1 MKKVRDAES
10 LSGSSAGSSAGKSA
24 IRRRFIGWDEPT
36 VVTAVEELYH
46 RFVDGDAWDM
56 RNVVIVL
63 PSGLAKRRL
72 QELLALRAMG
82 AGNSEKTR
90 KQKTRGADETF
101 AVRALT
107 ETGRKVMYPPQIV
120 TGGQLPE
127 ELYVAKFPF
136 ASDLVQVLTWVSSL
150 QKTDLE
156 LLQRIVPVPPPM
168 TASEQWLELG
178 KMISTVHRELA
189 SDRLDFKAVA
199 TSLGNHPE
207 APRWQAMAR
216 IQAKYLELL
225 DALNLWDIQTAR
237 LVALEYREP
246 RTTKQII
253 VVGAVDLN
261 KTQRGFLEAVAE
273 HVEIWVAAPESHA
286 AMFDAFGCLD
296 SEQWQDA
303 VLELPQ
309 DCLLVG
315 NSPADQAELTAACL
329 AELGDDF
336 HTRDVTIGIPDAT
349 LVPTLQHQLSL
360 CDVTARNGAGTPLS
374 QSEPASLL
382 SLIGKYLSQ
391 RSFSSFAALVRHPA
405 VGNVLQ
411 SQKAGSSRTEKRIA
425 AAERKGALDL
435 PENWLAEFDHY
446 CQEVLPKSI
455 DDYVN
460 EKIDG
465 AHVYT
470 LVTGAVTKWL
480 SKLGTRSLPL
490 SQWVQPLLQVLKT
503 AYHGQ
508 LCDLDQSEDQPI
520 YNAAQQ
526 VCSMIVGLRDIPTE
540 LEPQMTVGELI
551 DWLLRSTSGK
561 LVPEPSNEAAI
572 EMLGWL
578 ELSLDDA
585 PVLILTGV
593 HDGVVPESVNAD
605 AFLPNQLRRQLGMMD
620 NGRRYARDMYSMQVI
635 LHARKHLRIV
645 VGKADHQ
652 GDPLVPSRLLLACGL
667 SELPARVLQLVSE
680 DSIDILPPTEQRWRA
695 VAGGSRL
702 PIPEPKPGM
711 FPPTVS
717 VTAMRDYLACPY
729 RFYLKH
735 VLKLKEEVDS
745 DVELDARK
753 FGILLHDSLSMMGR
767 NPVSMSTH
775 TEEIED
781 FLIKQL
787 HIVASE
793 KFGPNP
799 PAGVL
804 IQIEQA
810 EMRLRAFAPKQ
821 AQRAAEG
828 WIVKSIEEGV
838 ELKDN
843 LRFGIGKD
851 TIPLIGRIDRIDYH
865 PGLNK
870 WAIWD
875 YKTSETAKNP
885 VSVHWSEK
893 DGWKDLQLPLYRH
906 LGAQMGV
913 KGEPDVG
920 YITLPKQSQSVA
932 FVTANFGETLL
943 ADADRVAQETV
954 AKIRRGEYWP
964 EHLEAVHFDDF
975 ARICQSDVQRV
986 SVDPPRRIVSD
997 RAASVAKR
1005 ESQRIPSETVR
1016 EAQQLLAAQASGQ
1029 LKPAAVKFEPLLIR
1043 ASAGTGKTFQLSNRL
1058 LQIILSGQ
1066 EVDHVLATTFTRK
1079 AAGEIMHRVLQR
1091 LAHACIDESN
1101 RVELSKHI
1109 AGVDTSAAACLA
1121 ALRRVAGQLHRF
1133 RVSTLDSFF
1142 AQIARTFS
1150 LEMMLPPGWSAL
1162 DPVQEPVMQMQAVQE
1177 MLDSHDRKTLVN
1189 LVRMLAK
1196 GESQRQVADQI
1207 VNTVRAGYGAFRVTK
1222 AEDWDQPPLPVPP
1235 SESSVRAALDA
1246 FKDSSIT
1253 NKNVVREL
1261 DKLLSFALC
1270 GEWEGVIGHG
1280 VMKSLDALNATYY
1293 KVELPPAYV
1302 DALRTLRDAAAA
1314 ALLPIR
1320 RAQTVAS
1327 YDVLK
1332 AYDERYSSL
1341 VKRQR
1346 TLAFSDVSYLLSK
1359 WMFNDGPR
1367 ASRPQTDGAR
1377 APRPQTGRKT
1387 ADETSVV
1394 RVVIDPQQMQ
1404 LRMDCGVSHLLLDE
1418 FQDTSP
1424 EQWRILQPLA
1434 EPLAGQPER
1443 EHSFFCVGDTKQAI
1457 YGWRGGVAEIFESV
1471 TSSLADVK
1479 QSQLNDSYRSSP
1491 EVIEVVNEVFQ
1502 NLPQHS
1508 NFADCDY
1515 VAAQWTKNFPKHETS
1530 RKNLK
1535 GYVRLQ
1541 NGPAIDRNLP
1551 SDEKRLA
1558 FMQFTAM
1565 QIAELT
1571 ANTGASIGVLF
1582 RRNADVATMIA
1593 LLRDRGI
1600 SASQDGGNPLT
1611 DSAAVELVLSLVHL
1625 SDHPGDGICAFHV
1638 GTSPLAQHVPADPR
1652 TEPYKVASWYRAQVA
1667 RMGLG
1672 RAVEMVANWLAN
1684 ELSWWDQHRLKQLVR
1699 SAFEFQASGGGRLSD
1714 FERSVMDQRIA
1725 LPTEAQVK
1733 VMTIHKS
1740 KGLEFDAVFLP
1751 DLSIE
1756 FAPNPPML
1764 VLRGDDPTVAPNGV
1778 LRYMNEA
1785 LQKTLPETWQSAFKQ
1800 TKARGVFESLCLL
1813 YVAMTRARCALYLS
1827 THPAG
1832 SDHKQNFDSLLQSVL
1847 ASNKDEVGKAE
1858 AVLYE
1863 FGHSEWYA
1871 TLSKNEPIEEASDES
1886 SARRITL
1893 RSDADSAPVRSLRIA
1908 APSTIGQTF
1917 EPVPLENAFSFSQS
1931 IGASFGTII
1940 HAFFEHVQWLDEY
1953 VLDRQ
1958 RLRQIA
1964 LAAISPEE
1972 LRHVNIDKLIDSFEL
1987 MLQLRSVRTALSESR
2002 YKRSH
2007 FGSVPD
2013 RVDIDNERVISL
2025 VMNDRLIS
2033 GTIDRLV
2040 VLMKDGR
2047 PYAAE
2052 IIDFKT
2058 DVYDDSMTL
2067 LWVQDRIDHHRPQL
2081 EIYAKVVAEL
2091 FNIPEERIATHV
2103 VLLSGDEFV
2112 EVRRGGNVFGNRPVM
2127 NRTNAVNKVH
2137 V

>member
-1 MKKVRDAES
+1 MRKARDSET
-10 LSGSSAGSSAGKSA
+10 SSSSSVGKTSVL
-24 IRRRFIGWDEPT
+24 RRFIGWDQPT
-36 VVTAVEELYH
+36 VIQAVDELFT
-46 RFVDGDAWDM
+46 RFVDCDAWDM
-56 RNVVIVL
+56 RDVVIVL

-82 AGNSEKTR
+82 TQDKTSGVANS
-90 KQKTRGADETF
+90 A
-101 AVRALT
+101 
-107 ETGRKVMYPPQIV
+107 RKVMYPPQIV
-120 TGGQLPE
+120 TVGQLPE

-136 ASDLVQVLTWVSSL
+136 ASDLVQVLTWVSAL
-150 QKTDLE
+150 QKTEPE

-168 TASEQWLELG
+168 SASEQWLELG
-178 KMISTVHRELA
+178 KLISTVHRELA
-189 SDRLDFKAVA
+189 SDRLNFKSVAVA
-199 TSLGNHPE
+199 LGDHPE
-207 APRWQAMAR
+207 APRWQALSSV
-216 IQAKYLELL
+216 QAKYLELL
-225 DALNLWDIQTAR
+225 DGLNLWDIQTAR
-237 LVALEYREP
+237 LMALEYREP
-246 RTTKQII
+246 QTTKQIFVI
-253 VVGAVDLN
+253 GAVDLN

-273 HVEIWVAAPESHA
+273 HVEIWIAAPESHA

-303 VLELPQ
+303 VLELPEE
-309 DCLLVG
+309 CLLVG

-329 AELGDDF
+329 ADLGDRF
-336 HTRDVTIGIPDAT
+336 HTRDVTIGIPDAS

-360 CDVTARNGAGTPLS
+360 CDVVARNGAGTALS
-374 QSEPASLL
+374 QSEPACLL
-382 SLIGKYLSQ
+382 SLIGKYVQQ
-391 RSFSSFAALVRHPA
+391 RSFATFAALVRHPA
-405 VGNVLQ
+405 VGNVLL
-411 SQKAGSSRTEKRIA
+411 SQHVGSVKAPSRISVTADR
-425 AAERKGALDL
+425 RGTQDL
-435 PENWLAEFDHY
+435 PENWLAEFDRY
-446 CQEVLPKSI
+446 CQEVLPKTI

-460 EKIDG
+460 EKVDG

-470 LVTGAVTKWL
+470 QVTAAVTKWL
-480 SKLGTRSLPL
+480 SKLGSRSLPL

-503 AYHGQ
+503 AYQGQ
-508 LCDLDQSEDQPI
+508 QCDLDQSDDQPL

-526 VCSMIVGLRDIPTE
+526 VCSLIVGLRDIPPE
-540 LEPQMTVGELI
+540 LEPKMTVGELI

-593 HDGVVPESVNAD
+593 HDGVVPESANAD

-635 LHARKHLRIV
+635 LHARKHLRII

-667 SELPARVLQLVSE
+667 ADLPNRVLQLVSE
-680 DSIDILPPTEQRWRA
+680 DSIDVLPPTQQRWRS
-695 VAGGSRL
+695 VSGISRL
-702 PIPEPKPGM
+702 TVPEPTPGM
-711 FPPTVS
+711 TPSTVS
-717 VTAMRDYLACPY
+717 VTSMRDYLACPY

-735 VLKLKEEVDS
+735 VLKLSEEVDS

-753 FGILLHDSLSMMGR
+753 FGILLHDSLSMMGKH
-767 NPVSMSTH
+767 PVSMSTDP
-775 TEEIED
+775 EEIED

-828 WIVKSIEEGV
+828 WIVKFVEQGV
-838 ELKDN
+838 EAKDN
-843 LRFGIGKD
+843 LRFGIDKY

-865 PGLNK
+865 PGSNK

-875 YKTSETAKNP
+875 YKTSETAKHP
-885 VSVHWSEK
+885 VSVHWTEK

-906 LGAQMGV
+906 LGEKMGV
-913 KGEPDVG
+913 QGEPEVG
-920 YITLPKQSQSVA
+920 YITLPKQSQGVA
-932 FVTANFGETLL
+932 FVTADFGDTLL
-943 ADADRVAQETV
+943 AEADRIAHETV

-964 EHLEAVHFDDF
+964 EHLEAVHFDDY

-986 SVDPPRRIVSD
+986 SVAPPRRVLSD
-997 RAASVAKR
+997 RAAAASKR
-1005 ESQRIPSETVR
+1005 KSLRVNEATVR

-1029 LKPAAVKFEPLLIR
+1029 LKLTDVKFDPLLIR

-1091 LAHACIDESN
+1091 LAQACIDESK
-1101 RVELSKHI
+1101 RIELATHI
-1109 AGVDTSAAACLA
+1109 VGVDTSASACLA

-1162 DPVQEPVMQMQAVQE
+1162 DPVQEPVMQMQAVQD

-1207 VNTVRAGYGAFRVTK
+1207 VNTVRAGYSAYRVTK

-1235 SESSVRAALDA
+1235 SESSVSTALNA
-1246 FKDSSIT
+1246 FRDPSIT
-1253 NKNVVREL
+1253 NKNVLKEL

-1270 GEWEGVIGHG
+1270 GEWEGVISHG
-1280 VMKSLDALNATYY
+1280 VMKSLDALAPTYY
-1293 KVELPPAYV
+1293 RVELPPAYV
-1302 DALRTLRDAAAA
+1302 SALNTLRDAAAA

-1320 RAQTVAS
+1320 RAQTMAS

-1359 WMFNDGPR
+1359 WMLPKLMNHG
-1367 ASRPQTDGAR
+1367 
-1377 APRPQTGRKT
+1377 
-1387 ADETSVV
+1387 SV
-1394 RVVIDPQQMQ
+1394 DPLQMQ
-1404 LRMDCGVSHLLLDE
+1404 LRLDCGVSHLLLDE

-1434 EPLAGQPER
+1434 EPLAGKPDR

-1508 NFADCDY
+1508 NFADCEF
-1515 VAAQWTKNFPKHETS
+1515 VAQRWSENFPPHRTS
-1530 RKNLK
+1530 RMNLK

-1541 NGPAIDRNLP
+1541 NGPVIDRNLP
-1551 SDEKRLA
+1551 PDEKRLA
-1558 FMQFTAM
+1558 FMQFTAA

-1571 ANTGASIGVLF
+1571 AKTSASVGVLF

-1625 SDHPGDGICAFHV
+1625 ADHPGDGICAFHV
-1638 GTSPLAQHVPADPR
+1638 GTSPLAKHLPADPR
-1652 TEPYKVASWYRAQVA
+1652 TEPHKVANWYRAYVA

-1672 RAVEMVANWLAN
+1672 RAVEMVADWLAN

-1785 LQKTLPETWQSAFKQ
+1785 LQKTLPESWQAAFKQ

-1847 ASNKDEVGKAE
+1847 AANKDDAGKAE

-1863 FGHSEWYA
+1863 LGDSEWYSN
-1871 TLSKNEPIEEASDES
+1871 LSKNEAVEETAIEV
-1886 SARRITL
+1886 SARQIVL
-1893 RSDADSAPVRSLRIA
+1893 RSDAESAPVRSLRIA

-1917 EPVPLENAFSFSQS
+1917 EPIPLANAFSYSQS
-1931 IGASFGTII
+1931 VGASFGTII
-1940 HAFFEHVQWLDEY
+1940 HAFFEQVQWLDDF

-1958 RLRQIA
+1958 RLRQVA
-1964 LAAISPEE
+1964 LAAVSPEE
-1972 LRHVNIDKLIDSFEL
+1972 LRHISIDKAIDAFAA
-1987 MLQLRSVRTALSESR
+1987 MLELRSVRTAVGEGR
-2002 YKRSH
+2002 YRRNH

-2013 RVDIDNERVISL
+2013 RVEIDNERVINL
-2025 VMNDRLIS
+2025 VMDGRLIS

-2040 VLMKDGR
+2040 VMMKDGR

-2067 LWVQDRIDHHRPQL
+2067 LWVQDRIEHHRPQL
-2081 EIYAKVVAEL
+2081 EIYARVVSEL
-2091 FNIPEERIATHV
+2091 FHIPEDRIGTHL

-2112 EVRRGGNVFGNRPVM
+2112 ECRRGGNVFGNRPVM
-2127 NRTNAVNKVH
+2127 GSPKMLDTPVRLT
-2137 V
+2137 

>member
-1 MKKVRDAES
+1 MIKVRDFES
-10 LSGSSAGSSAGKSA
+10 HSEDAPFKST
-24 IRRRFIGWDEPT
+24 IRRRFIGWDKPT
-36 VVTAVEELYH
+36 IVTTVDELYR
-46 RFVDGDAWDM
+46 RFVAGDAWDM
-56 RNVVIVL
+56 RDLIIVL

-72 QELLALRAMG
+72 QELLALRALGESTQEPATPEM
-82 AGNSEKTR
+82 ATLE
-90 KQKTRGADETF
+90 RGTLERGT
-101 AVRALT
+101 RAL
-107 ETGRKVMYPPQIV
+107 GRKVMYPPQIV
-120 TGGQLPE
+120 TVGQLPE

-136 ASDLVQVLTWVSSL
+136 ASDLVQVLTWVSAL
-150 QKTDLE
+150 QKTNPQMLE
-156 LLQRIVPVPPPM
+156 RIIPVPPPLS
-168 TASEQWLELG
+168 ASEQWLELG
-178 KMISTVHRELA
+178 KLISTVHRELA
-189 SDRLDFKAVA
+189 SDRLNFKAVA
-199 TSLGNHPE
+199 SALGNHPE
-207 APRWQAMAR
+207 APRWQAMASV
-216 IQAKYLELL
+216 QDSYLDQL
-225 DALNLWDIQTAR
+225 DGLGLWDIQTAR
-237 LVALEYREP
+237 LMALEYREP
-246 RTTKQII
+246 QTTKQIL

-261 KTQRGFLEAVAE
+261 KTQRGFLEAVAGR
-273 HVEIWVAAPESHA
+273 VEIWVAAPESHA
-286 AMFDAFGCLD
+286 AMFDGFGCLD

-303 VLELPQ
+303 VLDLPE

-315 NSPADQAELTAACL
+315 NSPADQADLTSGCL
-329 AELGDDF
+329 ADLGNRY
-336 HTRDVTIGIPDAT
+336 HTRDVTIGIPDAS

-360 CDVTARNGAGTPLS
+360 CAVVARNGAGTPLS

-382 SLIGKYLSQ
+382 SLIGKYVQ
-391 RSFSSFAALVRHPA
+391 HRSFSSFAALVRHPA
-405 VGNVLQ
+405 IGNVLQ
-411 SQKAGSSRTEKRIA
+411 NQRSLSQRSGTIRQGAKNATALSSGS
-425 AAERKGALDL
+425 LDL
-435 PENWLAEFDHY
+435 PENWLAEFDRY

-460 EKIDG
+460 EKVDG

-470 LVTGAVTKWL
+470 LVTGALSKWL
-480 SKLGTRSLPL
+480 SKLGARSLPL
-490 SQWVQPLLQVLKT
+490 SQWVQPLLQVLKS
-503 AYHGQ
+503 AYEGQ
-508 LCDLDQSEDQPI
+508 FCDLDQSADQPI
-520 YNAAQQ
+520 YNASQQ
-526 VCSMIVGLRDIPTE
+526 VAALIVGLRDIPQE
-540 LEPQMTVGELI
+540 LEPRMTVGELI
-551 DWLLRSTSGK
+551 DWLLRSTAGK

-605 AFLPNQLRRQLGMMD
+605 AFLPNQLRCQLGMMD
-620 NGRRYARDMYSMQVI
+620 NRRRYARDMYSMQVI
-635 LHARKHLRIV
+635 LHARKHLRII
-645 VGKADHQ
+645 VGKSDHQ

-667 SELPARVLQLVSE
+667 SDLPSRVLQMVSE
-680 DSIDILPPTEQRWRA
+680 ESIDVLPPTVGRWRP
-695 VAGGSRL
+695 VAGASRL
-702 PIPEPKPGM
+702 TVPEPIPGK

-735 VLKLKEEVDS
+735 VLRLSEEVDS

-753 FGILLHDSLSMMGR
+753 FGILLHDSLSMMGK
-767 NPVSMSTH
+767 NPVSMSTDP
-775 TEEIED
+775 EEIEE

-828 WIVKSIEEGV
+828 WIVKFVEQGV
-838 ELKDN
+838 EAKDN
-843 LRFGIGKD
+843 LRFGVGD
-851 TIPLIGRIDRIDYH
+851 DSLPLIGRIDRIDYH

-875 YKTSETAKNP
+875 YKTSENAKNP
-885 VSVHWSEK
+885 VSVHWTEK
-893 DGWKDLQLPLYRH
+893 EGWKDLQLPLYRH
-906 LGAQMGV
+906 LGAKMGV
-913 KGEPDVG
+913 KSEPDVG
-920 YITLPKQSQSVA
+920 YITLPKQTQGVA
-932 FVTANFGETLL
+932 FVTADFGDTLL
-943 ADADRVAQETV
+943 KDADRLAHETV

-964 EHLEAVHFDDF
+964 EHLEAVHFDDY

-986 SVDPPRRIVSD
+986 SVAAPRRVVTN
-997 RAASVAKR
+997 RATETAKR
-1005 ESQRIPSETVR
+1005 AEQRVSNAIVR
-1016 EAQQLLAAQASGQ
+1016 EAQELLAGHDSGQ
-1029 LKPAAVKFEPLLIR
+1029 LKPTDVKFEPLLIR

-1066 EVDHVLATTFTRK
+1066 DVDHVLATTFTRK

-1091 LAHACIDESN
+1091 LAQACVDESK
-1101 RVELSKHI
+1101 RAELAKHVTD
-1109 AGVDTSAAACLA
+1109 VDASAAACLA
-1121 ALRRVAGQLHRF
+1121 ALRRVASQLHRF

-1162 DPVQEPVMQMQAVQE
+1162 DPVQEPMMQMQAVQE

-1196 GESQRQVADQI
+1196 GESQRQVAEQI
-1207 VNTVRAGYGAFRVTK
+1207 VNTVRAGYSAYRVTK

-1235 SESSVRAALDA
+1235 SESSVSLALSA
-1246 FKDSSIT
+1246 FKDPSIT
-1253 NKNVVREL
+1253 NKNVLKEL

-1270 GEWEGVIGHG
+1270 GEWEGVISHG
-1280 VMKSLDALNATYY
+1280 LMKNLDSLTPTYY
-1293 KVELPPAYV
+1293 KVVLPPEYV
-1302 DALRTLRDAAAA
+1302 DALNTLRNAAAA

-1320 RAQTVAS
+1320 RAQTIAS

-1332 AYDERYSSL
+1332 AYDERYTGL

-1359 WMFNDGPR
+1359 WMLPKLNGESFVAKSTTVKG
-1367 ASRPQTDGAR
+1367 
-1377 APRPQTGRKT
+1377 
-1387 ADETSVV
+1387 SV
-1394 RVVIDPQQMQ
+1394 DAQQMQ
-1404 LRMDCGVSHLLLDE
+1404 LRLDCGVSHLLLDE

-1434 EPLAGQPER
+1434 EPLACEPNR
-1443 EHSFFCVGDTKQAI
+1443 EQSFFCVGDTKQAI

-1471 TSSLADVK
+1471 TKSLPSLK
-1479 QSQLNDSYRSSP
+1479 QSQLNESFRSSP
-1491 EVIEVVNEVFQ
+1491 EVIQVVNQVFK
-1502 NLPQHS
+1502 NLPEHS
-1508 NFADCDY
+1508 NFADCER
-1515 VAAQWTKNFPKHETS
+1515 VAQVWSDSFPEHRTS
-1530 RKNLK
+1530 LQNLK

-1541 NGPAIDRNLP
+1541 NGPTIDKNLTP
-1551 SDEKRLA
+1551 DEKRMA
-1558 FMQFTAM
+1558 FMQFTAL
-1565 QIAELT
+1565 QIEELT
-1571 ANTGASIGVLF
+1571 AQTGAGIGVLF

-1625 SDHPGDGICAFHV
+1625 ADHPGDGICAFHL
-1638 GTSPLAQHVPADPR
+1638 GTSPLVNHLPADPR
-1652 TEPYKVASWYRAQVA
+1652 TEPHTVANWYRTQVA
-1667 RMGLG
+1667 RLGLG
-1672 RAVEMVANWLAN
+1672 RAVEMVADWLAN

-1699 SAFEFQASGGGRLSD
+1699 SAFEFQSSGVSRLSE

-1756 FAPNPPML
+1756 FAPNPPLL
-1764 VLRGDDPTVAPNGV
+1764 VLRGDDPTAEPNGV

-1785 LQKTLPETWQSAFKQ
+1785 LQKTLPDSWQAAFKQ

-1813 YVAMTRARCALYLS
+1813 YVAMTRARRALYLS
-1827 THPAG
+1827 THP
-1832 SDHKQNFDSLLQSVL
+1832 SSSEHKQNFDSLLQSVL
-1847 ASNKDEVGKAE
+1847 APSREEAVKAE

-1863 FGHSEWYA
+1863 LGDAQWYTA
-1871 TLSKNEPIEEASDES
+1871 LSKAEEMQGS
-1886 SARRITL
+1886 SGEVPARKIAL
-1893 RSDADSAPVRSLRIA
+1893 RADAESAPVRSLRVA
-1908 APSTIGQTF
+1908 APSTIGKTF
-1917 EPVPLENAFSFSQS
+1917 EPIPLANAFSYSQS

-1940 HAFFEHVQWLDEY
+1940 HAFFEQIRWLDDF

-1958 RLRQIA
+1958 RLRQVA
-1964 LAAISPEE
+1964 LAAVSPEE
-1972 LRHVNIDKLIDSFEL
+1972 LRHVNIEKLIDSFTA
-1987 MLQLRSVRTALSESR
+1987 MLELRSVRNALGANR

-2007 FGSVPD
+2007 FGTLPD
-2013 RVDIDNERVISL
+2013 RVEIDNERVINL

-2040 VLMKDGR
+2040 VMIKDGK

-2058 DVYDDSMTL
+2058 DAYDDSMTL
-2067 LWVQDRIDHHRPQL
+2067 LWVQDRIEHHRPQL
-2081 EIYAKVVAEL
+2081 EIYARVVSEL
-2091 FNIPEERIATHV
+2091 FAIPEERIATHL

-2112 EVRRGGNVFGNRPVM
+2112 ECRRGNNVFGGRPVM
-2127 NRTNAVNKVH
+2127 SRSTVMDGVR

>member
-1 MKKVRDAES
+1 MKKARDSEHS
-10 LSGSSAGSSAGKSA
+10 SGSSVGKVSV
-24 IRRRFIGWDEPT
+24 RRRFIGWDQPT
-36 VVTAVEELYH
+36 VVRAVDELFR

-56 RNVVIVL
+56 RDVVIVL

-72 QELLALRAMG
+72 QELLALHAMG
-82 AGNSEKTR
+82 SESS
-90 KQKTRGADETF
+90 
-101 AVRALT
+101 AVDSSSS
-107 ETGRKVMYPPQIV
+107 RKVMYPPQIV
-120 TGGQLPE
+120 TVGQLPE

-136 ASDLVQVLTWVSSL
+136 ASDLVQVLTWVLAL

-168 TASEQWLELG
+168 SASEQWLELG
-178 KMISTVHRELA
+178 KLISTVHRELA
-189 SDRLDFKAVA
+189 SDRLNFKSVA
-199 TSLGNHPE
+199 SALGDHPE
-207 APRWQAMAR
+207 APRWQAMASV
-216 IQAKYLELL
+216 QAKYLELL
-225 DALNLWDIQTAR
+225 DGLNLWDIQTAR
-237 LVALEYREP
+237 LMALEYREP
-246 RTTKQII
+246 QTTKQIF

-261 KTQRGFLEAVAE
+261 KTQRGFLEAVAD
-273 HVEIWVAAPESHA
+273 HVEIWIAAPESHS

-303 VLELPQ
+303 VLELPE

-329 AELGDDF
+329 AELGDRF

-360 CDVTARNGAGTPLS
+360 CDVVARNGAGTSLS

-382 SLIGKYLSQ
+382 SLIGKYVQQ
-391 RSFSSFAALVRHPA
+391 RSISSFAALVRHPA
-405 VGNVLQ
+405 VGNVLA
-411 SQKAGSSRTEKRIA
+411 SQQVGSAKGSKANASAGRA
-425 AAERKGALDL
+425 AMDL
-435 PENWLAEFDHY
+435 PDNWLAEFDHY

-460 EKIDG
+460 EKVDG

-470 LVTGAVTKWL
+470 LVTAAVTKWL
-480 SKLGTRSLPL
+480 SKLGSRSLPL
-490 SQWVQPLLQVLKT
+490 SQWVQPLLQVLKS
-503 AYHGQ
+503 AYQGQ
-508 LCDLDQSEDQPI
+508 LCDLDQSDDQPL

-526 VCSMIVGLRDIPTE
+526 VCSLIVGLRDIPAE
-540 LEPQMTVGELI
+540 LEPKMTVGELI

-561 LVPEPSNEAAI
+561 LVPEPSNETAI

-667 SELPARVLQLVSE
+667 ADLPNRVLQLVSE
-680 DSIDILPPTEQRWRA
+680 ESIDVLPPTEQRWRA
-695 VAGGSRL
+695 VSGASRL
-702 PIPEPKPGM
+702 AVPEPTPGM
-711 FPPTVS
+711 TPSTVS
-717 VTAMRDYLACPY
+717 VTSMRDYLACPY

-735 VLKLKEEVDS
+735 VLKLSEEIDS

-753 FGILLHDSLSMMGR
+753 FGILLHDSLSMMGKH
-767 NPVSMSTH
+767 PVSMSTDP
-775 TEEIED
+775 EEIED

-828 WIVKSIEEGV
+828 WIVKFVEQGV
-838 ELKDN
+838 EAKDN
-843 LRFGIGKD
+843 LRFGIDKD
-851 TIPLIGRIDRIDYH
+851 TIPLIGRIDRIDFH

-885 VSVHWSEK
+885 VSVHWTDK
-893 DGWKDLQLPLYRH
+893 DGWKDLQLALYRH
-906 LGAQMGV
+906 LGEKMGV
-913 KGEPDVG
+913 KGEPEVG
-920 YITLPKQSQSVA
+920 YITLPKQSQGVA
-932 FVTANFGETLL
+932 FVTADFGDTLL
-943 ADADRVAQETV
+943 AEADRVAHETV

-964 EHLEAVHFDDF
+964 EHLEAVHFDDY

-986 SVDPPRRIVSD
+986 SVAPPRRVISD
-997 RAASVAKR
+997 RSASASKR
-1005 ESQRIPSETVR
+1005 RSLRVNDSTVR
-1016 EAQQLLAAQASGQ
+1016 EAQQLLSAQAGGQ
-1029 LKPAAVKFEPLLIR
+1029 LKPSDVKFEPLLIR

-1091 LAHACIDESN
+1091 LAQACIDESK
-1101 RVELSKHI
+1101 RAELATHI
-1109 AGVDTSAAACLA
+1109 TGVDTSAAACLA

-1207 VNTVRAGYGAFRVTK
+1207 VNTVRAGYSAYRVTK
-1222 AEDWDQPPLPVPP
+1222 AEDWDQPPLPAPP
-1235 SESSVRAALDA
+1235 SESSVSAALDA
-1246 FKDSSIT
+1246 FRDPSVT

-1261 DKLLSFALC
+1261 DKLLSFAMC

-1280 VMKSLDALNATYY
+1280 IMKSLDSLTPTYY
-1293 KVELPPAYV
+1293 RIELPPGYV
-1302 DALRTLRDAAAA
+1302 NALNTLRDAAAA
-1314 ALLPIR
+1314 SLLPIR
-1320 RAQTVAS
+1320 RAQTMAS

-1359 WMFNDGPR
+1359 WMLPKLTNN
-1367 ASRPQTDGAR
+1367 GA
-1377 APRPQTGRKT
+1377 
-1387 ADETSVV
+1387 V
-1394 RVVIDPQQMQ
+1394 DPLQLQ
-1404 LRMDCGVSHLLLDE
+1404 LRLDCGVSHLLLDE

-1434 EPLAGQPER
+1434 EPLAGKPDR

-1471 TSSLADVK
+1471 TSSLADVQ

-1508 NFADCDY
+1508 NFADCEF
-1515 VAAQWTKNFPKHETS
+1515 VAARWSENFPPHKTS

-1541 NGPAIDRNLP
+1541 NGPVIDRNLP
-1551 SDEKRLA
+1551 PDEKRLA
-1558 FMQFTAM
+1558 FMQFTASADCRAYLEDFC
-1565 QIAELT
+1565 Q
-1571 ANTGASIGVLF
+1571 
-1582 RRNADVATMIA
+1582 RR
-1593 LLRDRGI
+1593 R
-1600 SASQDGGNPLT
+1600 
-1611 DSAAVELVLSLVHL
+1611 
-1625 SDHPGDGICAFHV
+1625 F
-1638 GTSPLAQHVPADPR
+1638 VP
-1652 TEPYKVASWYRAQVA
+1652 T
-1667 RMGLG
+1667 
-1672 RAVEMVANWLAN
+1672 
-1684 ELSWWDQHRLKQLVR
+1684 
-1699 SAFEFQASGGGRLSD
+1699 
-1714 FERSVMDQRIA
+1714 
-1725 LPTEAQVK
+1725 
-1733 VMTIHKS
+1733 
-1740 KGLEFDAVFLP
+1740 
-1751 DLSIE
+1751 
-1756 FAPNPPML
+1756 
-1764 VLRGDDPTVAPNGV
+1764 
-1778 LRYMNEA
+1778 
-1785 LQKTLPETWQSAFKQ
+1785 
-1800 TKARGVFESLCLL
+1800 
-1813 YVAMTRARCALYLS
+1813 
-1827 THPAG
+1827 
-1832 SDHKQNFDSLLQSVL
+1832 
-1847 ASNKDEVGKAE
+1847 
-1858 AVLYE
+1858 
-1863 FGHSEWYA
+1863 
-1871 TLSKNEPIEEASDES
+1871 
-1886 SARRITL
+1886 
-1893 RSDADSAPVRSLRIA
+1893 
-1908 APSTIGQTF
+1908 
-1917 EPVPLENAFSFSQS
+1917 
-1931 IGASFGTII
+1931 
-1940 HAFFEHVQWLDEY
+1940 
-1953 VLDRQ
+1953 
-1958 RLRQIA
+1958 
-1964 LAAISPEE
+1964 
-1972 LRHVNIDKLIDSFEL
+1972 
-1987 MLQLRSVRTALSESR
+1987 
-2002 YKRSH
+2002 
-2007 FGSVPD
+2007 
-2013 RVDIDNERVISL
+2013 
-2025 VMNDRLIS
+2025 
-2033 GTIDRLV
+2033 
-2040 VLMKDGR
+2040 
-2047 PYAAE
+2047 
-2052 IIDFKT
+2052 
-2058 DVYDDSMTL
+2058 
-2067 LWVQDRIDHHRPQL
+2067 
-2081 EIYAKVVAEL
+2081 
-2091 FNIPEERIATHV
+2091 
-2103 VLLSGDEFV
+2103 
-2112 EVRRGGNVFGNRPVM
+2112 
-2127 NRTNAVNKVH
+2127 
-2137 V
+2137 

>member
-1 MKKVRDAES
+1 
-10 LSGSSAGSSAGKSA
+10 
-24 IRRRFIGWDEPT
+24 
-36 VVTAVEELYH
+36 
-46 RFVDGDAWDM
+46 
-56 RNVVIVL
+56 
-63 PSGLAKRRL
+63 
-72 QELLALRAMG
+72 
-82 AGNSEKTR
+82 
-90 KQKTRGADETF
+90 
-101 AVRALT
+101 
-107 ETGRKVMYPPQIV
+107 
-120 TGGQLPE
+120 
-127 ELYVAKFPF
+127 
-136 ASDLVQVLTWVSSL
+136 
-150 QKTDLE
+150 
-156 LLQRIVPVPPPM
+156 
-168 TASEQWLELG
+168 
-178 KMISTVHRELA
+178 
-189 SDRLDFKAVA
+189 
-199 TSLGNHPE
+199 
-207 APRWQAMAR
+207 
-216 IQAKYLELL
+216 
-225 DALNLWDIQTAR
+225 
-237 LVALEYREP
+237 
-246 RTTKQII
+246 
-253 VVGAVDLN
+253 
-261 KTQRGFLEAVAE
+261 
-273 HVEIWVAAPESHA
+273 
-286 AMFDAFGCLD
+286 
-296 SEQWQDA
+296 
-303 VLELPQ
+303 
-309 DCLLVG
+309 
-315 NSPADQAELTAACL
+315 
-329 AELGDDF
+329 
-336 HTRDVTIGIPDAT
+336 
-349 LVPTLQHQLSL
+349 
-360 CDVTARNGAGTPLS
+360 
-374 QSEPASLL
+374 
-382 SLIGKYLSQ
+382 
-391 RSFSSFAALVRHPA
+391 
-405 VGNVLQ
+405 
-411 SQKAGSSRTEKRIA
+411 
-425 AAERKGALDL
+425 
-435 PENWLAEFDHY
+435 
-446 CQEVLPKSI
+446 
-455 DDYVN
+455 
-460 EKIDG
+460 
-465 AHVYT
+465 
-470 LVTGAVTKWL
+470 
-480 SKLGTRSLPL
+480 
-490 SQWVQPLLQVLKT
+490 
-503 AYHGQ
+503 
-508 LCDLDQSEDQPI
+508 
-520 YNAAQQ
+520 
-526 VCSMIVGLRDIPTE
+526 
-540 LEPQMTVGELI
+540 
-551 DWLLRSTSGK
+551 
-561 LVPEPSNEAAI
+561 
-572 EMLGWL
+572 
-578 ELSLDDA
+578 
-585 PVLILTGV
+585 
-593 HDGVVPESVNAD
+593 
-605 AFLPNQLRRQLGMMD
+605 
-620 NGRRYARDMYSMQVI
+620 
-635 LHARKHLRIV
+635 
-645 VGKADHQ
+645 
-652 GDPLVPSRLLLACGL
+652 
-667 SELPARVLQLVSE
+667 
-680 DSIDILPPTEQRWRA
+680 
-695 VAGGSRL
+695 
-702 PIPEPKPGM
+702 
-711 FPPTVS
+711 
-717 VTAMRDYLACPY
+717 MRDFLACPY

-753 FGILLHDSLSMMGR
+753 FGILLHDSLAMMGK
-767 NPVSMSTH
+767 NPVSMSTDV
-775 TEEIED
+775 EEIED

-793 KFGPNP
+793 KFGPNL

-821 AQRAAEG
+821 AQRATEG
-828 WIVKSIEEGV
+828 WIVKFIEEGV
-838 ELKDN
+838 DLKDN

-865 PGLNK
+865 PGQNK

-875 YKTSETAKNP
+875 YKTSETAKTP

-906 LGAQMGV
+906 LGAKMGV
-913 KGEPDVG
+913 KGEPEVG
-920 YITLPKQSQSVA
+920 YITLPKQAQSVA

-943 ADADRVAQETV
+943 IDADRVAHETV
-954 AKIRRGEYWP
+954 AKMRRGEYWP

-997 RAASVAKR
+997 RPASDAKRKSQQVVAK
-1005 ESQRIPSETVR
+1005 TVR
-1016 EAQQLLAAQASGQ
+1016 EAQQILAAQESGQ
-1029 LKPAAVKFEPLLIR
+1029 LKPTDVKFAPLLIR

-1091 LAHACIDESN
+1091 LAHACVNESK
-1101 RVELSKHI
+1101 RAELATHI
-1109 AGVDTSAAACLA
+1109 ADVDTSAAACLA
-1121 ALRRVAGQLHRF
+1121 ALRRVASQLHRF

-1150 LEMMLPPGWSAL
+1150 LEMLLPPGWSAL
-1162 DPVQEPVMQMQAVQE
+1162 DPIQEPVMQMQAVQE

-1207 VNTVRAGYGAFRVTK
+1207 VNTVRAGYSAFRVTK
-1222 AEDWDQPPLPVPP
+1222 AEDWDQPPLPAPP
-1235 SESSVRAALDA
+1235 TENSVAAALDA
-1246 FKDSSIT
+1246 FKDPTVT
-1253 NKNVVREL
+1253 NKNVIREL
-1261 DKLLSFALC
+1261 EKVLSFALC

-1280 VMKSLDALNATYY
+1280 VMKSLDSLNATYY
-1293 KVELPPAYV
+1293 RVELPAAYV
-1302 DALRTLRDAAAA
+1302 KALNTLRDAAAA
-1314 ALLPIR
+1314 TLLPIR

-1341 VKRQR
+1341 IKRQR

-1359 WMFNDGPR
+1359 WMVPKL
-1367 ASRPQTDGAR
+1367 SDGAGTSG
-1377 APRPQTGRKT
+1377 PQHRGKQ
-1387 ADETSVV
+1387 AEGTSVL
-1394 RVVIDPQQMQ
+1394 RGVVDPQQMQ

-1434 EPLAGQPER
+1434 EPLAGQPNRER
-1443 EHSFFCVGDTKQAI
+1443 SFFCVGDTKQAI

-1515 VAAQWTKNFPKHETS
+1515 VAVNWSKNFPKHHTS
-1530 RKNLK
+1530 RRNLI

-1541 NGPAIDRNLP
+1541 NGPVIDKNLTA
-1551 SDEKRLA
+1551 DEKRLA
-1558 FMQFTAM
+1558 FMQFTAS

-1571 ANTGASIGVLF
+1571 ANTGASVGVLF

-1638 GTSPLAQHVPADPR
+1638 GTSPLTKHLPADPR
-1652 TEPYKVASWYRAQVA
+1652 TEPFKVADWYRSQVA

-1672 RAVEMVANWLAN
+1672 RAVEMVADWLAN

-1699 SAFEFQASGGGRLSD
+1699 SAFEFQASGVGRLSD
-1714 FERSVMDQRIA
+1714 FERSVMEQRIA
-1725 LPTEAQVK
+1725 LPSEAQVK

-1756 FAPNPPML
+1756 FAPNPPLL

-1785 LQKTLPETWQSAFKQ
+1785 LQRTLPESWQSAFKQ
-1800 TKARGVFESLCLL
+1800 AKARGVFESLCLL
-1813 YVAMTRARCALYLS
+1813 YVAMTRARYALYLS

-1832 SDHKQNFDSLLQSVL
+1832 TDHKQNFDSLLQSVL
-1847 ASNKDEVGKAE
+1847 ASNTDEIGKAE

-1863 FGHSEWYA
+1863 LGDVAWYA
-1871 TLSKNEPIEEASDES
+1871 ALAKNEPTEEAAFDTST
-1886 SARRITL
+1886 RRISL
-1893 RSDADSAPVRSLRIA
+1893 RSDAVSAPVRSLRIA
-1908 APSTIGQTF
+1908 APSTLGQTF
-1917 EPVPLENAFSFSQS
+1917 EPIPLENAFSYSQS

-1940 HAFFEHVQWLDEY
+1940 HAFFEHVHWQEDY

-1958 RLRQIA
+1958 RLRQVA

-1972 LRHVNIDKLIDSFEL
+1972 LRHINIDKLIESFES
-1987 MLQLRSVRTALSESR
+1987 MLELRSIRTALSANR

-2007 FGSVPD
+2007 FGHVPD
-2013 RVDIDNERVISL
+2013 RVEIDNERVISL

-2040 VLMKDGR
+2040 VLMKDGQ

-2067 LWVQDRIDHHRPQL
+2067 LWVQDRIDHHRSQL

-2091 FNIPEERIATHV
+2091 FNIPEEKIATYL

-2112 EVRRGGNVFGNRPVM
+2112 EVRRGSNVFGGRPVM
-2127 NRTNAVNKVH
+2127 DLTKSANKVR

>member
-1 MKKVRDAES
+1 MLELNRSDQRCHGTGLACKEVGEKAMNKVRDSES
-10 LSGSSAGSSAGKSA
+10 RSGEGPGESSVRSL
-24 IRRRFIGWDEPT
+24 FIGWDKPT
-36 VVTAVEELYH
+36 VVTAVDELFR
-46 RFVDGDAWDM
+46 RFVVGDAWDM
-56 RNVVIVL
+56 RDVIIVL

-82 AGNSEKTR
+82 ARAGLESE
-90 KQKTRGADETF
+90 
-101 AVRALT
+101 VV
-107 ETGRKVMYPPQIV
+107 GRKVMYPPQIV
-120 TGGQLPE
+120 TVGQLPE

-136 ASDLVQVLTWVSSL
+136 ASDLLQVLTWVSAL
-150 QKTDLE
+150 QKTDVE
-156 LLQRIVPVPPPM
+156 LLQRIVPVPPPL
-168 TASEQWLELG
+168 TASDQWLELG
-178 KMISTVHRELA
+178 KLISTVHRELA
-189 SDRLDFKAVA
+189 SDRLDFNAVA
-199 TSLGNHPE
+199 VALGNHPE
-207 APRWQAMAR
+207 APRWQAMSRVQEA
-216 IQAKYLELL
+216 YLKQL
-225 DALNLWDIQTAR
+225 DGLELWDIQTAR
-237 LVALEYREP
+237 LISLEFREP
-246 RTTKQII
+246 QTTKQIL

-261 KTQRGFLEAVAE
+261 KTQRGFLEAVASQ
-273 HVEIWVAAPESHA
+273 VEIWIAAPQSHA
-286 AMFDAFGCLD
+286 AMFDAFGCLN
-296 SEQWQDA
+296 SEQWQDS
-303 VLELPQ
+303 VLELPD

-329 AELGDDF
+329 AELGDRY

-349 LVPTLQHQLSL
+349 LVPTLQHQLSM
-360 CDVTARNGAGTPLS
+360 CAVTARNGAGTPLS

-382 SLIGKYLSQ
+382 SLIGKYVQQ

-405 VGNVLQ
+405 IGNVLQ
-411 SQKAGSSRTEKRIA
+411 TQRVGTHRP
-425 AAERKGALDL
+425 ERRGAIDL
-435 PENWLAEFDHY
+435 PDNWLAEFDHY
-446 CQEVLPKSI
+446 CQEVLPRTI

-460 EKIDG
+460 EKVDG

-480 SKLGTRSLPL
+480 SKLGSRSLPL
-490 SQWVQPLLQVLKT
+490 SQWVQPLLQVLRS
-503 AYHGQ
+503 AYDGQ
-508 LCDLDQSEDQPI
+508 LCDLDHASEQPI

-526 VCSMIVGLRDIPTE
+526 VSALIVGLRDIPDE
-540 LEPQMTVGELI
+540 LEPRMTVGELI

-605 AFLPNQLRRQLGMMD
+605 AFLPNQLRCQLGMMD
-620 NGRRYARDMYSMQVI
+620 NRRRYARDMYCMQVI

-667 SELPARVLQLVSE
+667 ADLPSRVLQLVADE
-680 DSIDILPPTEQRWRA
+680 SIDVLPPTVQRWQP
-695 VAGGSRL
+695 VAGASRL
-702 PIPEPKPGM
+702 TVPEPVAGVVPA
-711 FPPTVS
+711 TVS
-717 VTAMRDYLACPY
+717 VTAMRDFLACPY

-735 VLKLKEEVDS
+735 VLRLSEEIDS

-753 FGILLHDSLSMMGR
+753 FGILLHDSLSMMGK
-767 NPVSMSTH
+767 NPVSTSTDPG
-775 TEEIED
+775 EIED
-781 FLIKQL
+781 FLINQL
-787 HIVASE
+787 HIVATD

-828 WIVKSIEEGV
+828 WVVKFVEQGV
-838 ELKDN
+838 ESKDN
-843 LRFGIGKD
+843 LRFGVGKD
-851 TIPLIGRIDRIDYH
+851 TMPLIGRIDRIDYH
-865 PGLNK
+865 PGMNK

-885 VSVHWSEK
+885 VTVHWSEK
-893 DGWKDLQLPLYRH
+893 EGWKDLQLPLYRH
-906 LGAQMGV
+906 LGEKMGV
-913 KGEPDVG
+913 RGEPDVG
-920 YITLPKQSQSVA
+920 YITLPKQAHGVA
-932 FVTANFGETLL
+932 FVTADFGDTLL
-943 ADADRVAQETV
+943 KDADRLAHQTV

-964 EHLEAVHFDDF
+964 EHLEVVHFDDY

-986 SVDPPRRIVSD
+986 SIAPPRRVVSD
-997 RAASVAKR
+997 RAAAAAKR
-1005 ESQRIPSETVR
+1005 AAQRVSSATVR
-1016 EAQQLLAAQASGQ
+1016 ETQQLLAGQ
-1029 LKPAAVKFEPLLIR
+1029 ERGRLKPAEVKFEPLLIR

-1066 EVDHVLATTFTRK
+1066 DVEHVLATTFTRK

-1091 LAHACIDESN
+1091 LAQACVDESK
-1101 RVELSKHI
+1101 RTELATHVT
-1109 AGVDTSAAACLA
+1109 GVDASSAACLA
-1121 ALRRVAGQLHRF
+1121 ALSRVASQLHRF

-1162 DPVQEPVMQMQAVQE
+1162 DPVQEPLMQMQAVQE
-1177 MLDSHDRKTLVN
+1177 MLDSHDRKTLVT

-1207 VNTVRAGYGAFRVTK
+1207 VNTVRAGYGAYRVTR
-1222 AEDWDQPPLPVPP
+1222 AEDWDQPPLPAPP
-1235 SESSVRAALDA
+1235 SESNVARALAA
-1246 FKDSSIT
+1246 FRDPSIS
-1253 NKNVVREL
+1253 NKNVLREL
-1261 DKLLSFALC
+1261 DKLLSYALC

-1280 VMKSLDALNATYY
+1280 VMKCLDSLTPTYY
-1293 KVELPPAYV
+1293 KVELPPDYV
-1302 DALRTLRDAAAA
+1302 SALNTLRDAAAA

-1320 RAQTVAS
+1320 RAQTMAS
-1327 YDVLK
+1327 YDVLN

-1359 WMFNDGPR
+1359 WMLPKLSASQAAR
-1367 ASRPQTDGAR
+1367 ASHPQPGESPVDMPAVQG
-1377 APRPQTGRKT
+1377 
-1387 ADETSVV
+1387 VV
-1394 RVVIDPQQMQ
+1394 DAQQMR
-1404 LRMDCGVSHLLLDE
+1404 LRLDCGVNHLLLDE

-1434 EPLAGQPER
+1434 EPLAGEPER
-1443 EHSFFCVGDTKQAI
+1443 ERSFFCVGDTKQAI

-1471 TSSLADVK
+1471 TESLAGVK
-1479 QSQLNDSYRSSP
+1479 QSQLNDSFRSSP
-1491 EVIEVVNEVFQ
+1491 EVIQVVNQVFK

-1508 NFADCDY
+1508 NFADCER
-1515 VAAQWTKNFPKHETS
+1515 VAQVWSEKFPEHRTS
-1530 RKNLK
+1530 RQDLK

-1541 NGPAIDRNLP
+1541 NGPVIEKNLSP
-1551 SDEKRLA
+1551 DVKRLA
-1558 FMQFTAM
+1558 FMQFTAA

-1571 ANTGASIGVLF
+1571 MKTGASVGVLF

-1611 DSAAVELVLSLVHL
+1611 DSAAVELILSLVHL
-1625 SDHPGDGICAFHV
+1625 ADHPGDGICAFHL
-1638 GTSPLAQHVPADPR
+1638 GTSPLASHLPADPR
-1652 TEPYKVASWYRAQVA
+1652 TEPHTVANWFRAQVA
-1667 RMGLG
+1667 RLGLG
-1672 RAVEMVANWLAN
+1672 KAVEMVADWLAN
-1684 ELSWWDQHRLKQLVR
+1684 DLSWWDQHRLKQLVR
-1699 SAFEFQASGGGRLSD
+1699 SAFEFQASGVSRLSD

-1756 FAPNPPML
+1756 FAPNPPLL
-1764 VLRGDDPTVAPNGV
+1764 VLRGDDPTEAPNGV

-1785 LQKTLPETWQSAFKQ
+1785 LQKTLPESWQTAFKQ

-1827 THPAG
+1827 THPSG

-1847 ASNKDEVGKAE
+1847 ASNSAESGKAE
-1858 AVLYE
+1858 AVLHE
-1863 FGHSEWYA
+1863 LGDAQWYA
-1871 TLSKNEPIEEASDES
+1871 GLSS
-1886 SARRITL
+1886 SIDSREVAAEVPARRITL
-1893 RSDADSAPVRSLRIA
+1893 RADAESAPVRSLRVA

-1917 EPVPLENAFSFSQS
+1917 EPIPLANAFSYSQS

-1940 HAFFEHVQWLDEY
+1940 HAFFEQIRWLDNF

-1958 RLRQIA
+1958 RLRQVA
-1964 LAAISPEE
+1964 LAAVSPEE
-1972 LRHVNIDKLIDSFEL
+1972 LRHIHIDKLIDSFAL
-1987 MLQLRSVRTALSESR
+1987 MLELRSVRGALSLNR
-2002 YKRSH
+2002 YKRNH
-2007 FGSVPD
+2007 FGQLPE
-2013 RVDIDNERVISL
+2013 RVEIDNERVINL

-2040 VLMKDGR
+2040 VLIKDGR

-2058 DVYDDSMTL
+2058 DAYDDSMTL

-2081 EIYAKVVAEL
+2081 EIYARVVSEL
-2091 FNIPEERIATHV
+2091 FDIPEERIATHL

-2112 EVRRGGNVFGNRPVM
+2112 ECRRGSNDFAGRPVI
-2127 NRTNAVNKVH
+2127 NRGKSVDGVR

>member
-1 MKKVRDAES
+1 MREVRDSAHS
-10 LSGSSAGSSAGKSA
+10 SGSNAGKPPV
-24 IRRRFIGWDEPT
+24 RRRFIGWDEPT
-36 VVTAVEELYH
+36 VLKTVEELFR
-46 RFVDGDAWDM
+46 RFVNGDSWDM
-56 RNVVIVL
+56 RDVIIVL

-82 AGNSEKTR
+82 NREN
-90 KQKTRGADETF
+90 
-101 AVRALT
+101 VRDDS
-107 ETGRKVMYPPQIV
+107 GSRKVMYPPQIV
-120 TGGQLPE
+120 TVGQLPE

-136 ASDLVQVLTWVSSL
+136 ASDLVQVLTWVSAL
-150 QKTDLE
+150 QKTELE
-156 LLQRIVPVPPPM
+156 LLQRIVPVPPPLSA
-168 TASEQWLELG
+168 TDQWLELG
-178 KMISTVHRELA
+178 KLISTVHRELA
-189 SDRLDFKAVA
+189 SDRHDFKSVAVA
-199 TSLGNHPE
+199 LGDHPE
-207 APRWQAMAR
+207 APRWEAMAT
-216 IQAKYLELL
+216 IQSTYLRLL
-225 DALNLWDIQTAR
+225 DSLNLWDIQTAR
-237 LVALEYREP
+237 LMALQYREP
-246 RTTKQII
+246 QTTKQIFVI
-253 VVGAVDLN
+253 GAVDLN
-261 KTQRGFLEAVAE
+261 KTQRGFLEAVAA
-273 HVEIWVAAPESHA
+273 HVEIWVAAPETHA

-303 VLELPQ
+303 VLELPEES
-309 DCLLVG
+309 LLVG
-315 NSPADQAELTAACL
+315 NSPADQADLTAGCL
-329 AELGDDF
+329 AELGDRF

-360 CDVTARNGAGTPLS
+360 CGVTARNGAGTSLS

-382 SLIGKYLSQ
+382 SLIGKYVQQ
-391 RSFSSFAALVRHPA
+391 RSFASFAALVRHPA
-405 VGNVLQ
+405 ISNVLHGQ
-411 SQKAGSSRTEKRIA
+411 RTTGSKSA
-425 AAERKGALDL
+425 AMAERRGSQEL
-435 PENWLAEFDHY
+435 PEGWLAEFDHY
-446 CQEVLPKSI
+446 CQEVLPRSI

-470 LVTGAVTKWL
+470 LVTGAITKWL
-480 SKLGTRSLPL
+480 SKLGSRSLPL
-490 SQWVQPLLQVLKT
+490 SQWVQPLLQIMKT
-503 AYHGQ
+503 AYQGQ
-508 LCDLDQSEDQPI
+508 TCDLDQADDQPL

-526 VCSMIVGLRDIPTE
+526 VCSLIVGLRDIPPE
-540 LEPQMTVGELI
+540 LEPRMTVGELI

-561 LVPEPSNEAAI
+561 LVPEPSNETAI

-585 PVLILTGV
+585 PVLILTGI

-620 NGRRYARDMYSMQVI
+620 NGRRYARDMYCMQVI

-652 GDPLVPSRLLLACGL
+652 GDPLVPSRLLLACDLGD
-667 SELPARVLQLVSE
+667 LPTRVLQLVSE
-680 DSIDILPPTEQRWRA
+680 ESIDVLPPTEQRWKA
-695 VAGGSRL
+695 VRGASRL
-702 PIPEPKPGM
+702 QVPEPTPGLT
-711 FPPTVS
+711 PPTVS
-717 VTAMRDYLACPY
+717 VTSMRDYLACPY

-735 VLKLKEEVDS
+735 VLKLNEEVDS

-753 FGILLHDSLSMMGR
+753 FGILLHDSLSMMGKH
-767 NPVSMSTH
+767 PVSMSTDA
-775 TEEIED
+775 EEVEE

-787 HIVASE
+787 HIVAAE

-828 WIVKSIEEGV
+828 WIVKFVEQGV
-838 ELKDN
+838 EAKDN

-865 PGLNK
+865 PGLDR

-885 VSVHWSEK
+885 VAVHWTEK
-893 DGWKDLQLPLYRH
+893 EGWKDLQLPLYRH
-906 LGAQMGV
+906 LGAKMGI

-920 YITLPKQSQSVA
+920 YITLPKQSQNIG
-932 FVTANFGETLL
+932 FVTATFDEGLL
-943 ADADRVAQETV
+943 EKADQVAHETV

-964 EHLEAVHFDDF
+964 EHLEAVHFDDY

-986 SVDPPRRIVSD
+986 SVAPPPLAVSD
-997 RAASVAKR
+997 RAARAAKR
-1005 ESQRIPSETVR
+1005 IEQRVPSDTVR
-1016 EAQQLLAAQASGQ
+1016 EAQQLLAAHDSGK
-1029 LKPAAVKFEPLLIR
+1029 LKPTGVQFEPLLIR

-1066 EVDHVLATTFTRK
+1066 DVDHVLATTFTRK

-1091 LAHACIDESN
+1091 LAHACIDEKKRS
-1101 RVELSKHI
+1101 ELSLHI
-1109 AGVDTSAAACLA
+1109 KGVDASAAACLA

-1162 DPVQEPVMQMQAVQE
+1162 DPVQEPIVQMQAVQE
-1177 MLDSHDRKTLVN
+1177 MLDNHDRKTLVT

-1207 VNTVRAGYGAFRVTK
+1207 VNTVRAGYSAFRVTK
-1222 AEDWDQPPLPVPP
+1222 AEDWEQPPLPVPP
-1235 SESSVRAALDA
+1235 SESAVSAALDA
-1246 FKDSSIT
+1246 FKDPSIT
-1253 NKNVVREL
+1253 NKNVLREVE
-1261 DKLLSFALC
+1261 KLLSFAVC
-1270 GEWEGVIGHG
+1270 GEWEGVINHG
-1280 VMKSLDALNATYY
+1280 LIRSLDSLTPTYY
-1293 KVELPPAYV
+1293 KVELPATYV
-1302 DALRTLRDAAAA
+1302 SALTTLRDAAAA
-1314 ALLPIR
+1314 TLLPIR

-1332 AYDERYSSL
+1332 AYDERYNSL
-1341 VKRQR
+1341 IKRQR
-1346 TLAFSDVSYLLSK
+1346 ALAFSDVSYLLSK
-1359 WMFNDGPR
+1359 WMLPRLSDSKSDGK
-1367 ASRPQTDGAR
+1367 A
-1377 APRPQTGRKT
+1377 
-1387 ADETSVV
+1387 ADRRLTNTTPVNAE
-1394 RVVIDPQQMQ
+1394 QMQ
-1404 LRMDCGVSHLLLDE
+1404 LRLDCGVSHLLLDE

-1434 EPLAGQPER
+1434 EPLADKPDR

-1457 YGWRGGVAEIFESV
+1457 YGWRGGVAEIFETV
-1471 TSSLADVK
+1471 TASLGNLK
-1479 QSQLNDSYRSSP
+1479 QSKLNDSYRSSP
-1491 EVIEVVNEVFQ
+1491 EVIDVVNTVFK

-1508 NFADCDY
+1508 NFADCDI
-1515 VAAQWTKNFPKHETS
+1515 VAAKWADEFPEHRTS
-1530 RKNLK
+1530 RKDLK

-1541 NGPAIDRNLP
+1541 NGPVVDKNLTN
-1551 SDEKRLA
+1551 DEKRLA
-1558 FMQFTAM
+1558 FMQFTAE

-1571 ANTGASIGVLF
+1571 SRTAASVGVLF

-1611 DSAAVELVLSLVHL
+1611 DSAAVELILSLVHL

-1638 GTSPLAQHVPADPR
+1638 GTSPLAKHLPADPR
-1652 TEPYKVASWYRAQVA
+1652 VDPHKVANWYRAQVA
-1667 RMGLG
+1667 RNGLG
-1672 RAVEMVANWLAN
+1672 HAVEMVSDWLAN

-1714 FERSVMDQRIA
+1714 FERSVMEQRIA

-1751 DLSIE
+1751 DLAIE

-1764 VLRGDDPTVAPNGV
+1764 VLRGDDPTVPPNGV
-1778 LRYMNEA
+1778 VRYMNEA
-1785 LQKTLPETWQSAFKQ
+1785 LQKILPESWQSAFKQ

-1847 ASNKDEVGKAE
+1847 SSNQDEAGKAE

-1863 FGHSEWYA
+1863 LGNPAWFEG
-1871 TLSKNEPIEEASDES
+1871 LSRVEAEAEPAMEIHTRKIA
-1886 SARRITL
+1886 L
-1893 RSDADSAPVRSLRIA
+1893 RSDSISAPPRSLRIA

-1917 EPVPLENAFSFSQS
+1917 EPVPLANAFSYSQS
-1931 IGASFGTII
+1931 VGASFGTVI
-1940 HAFFEHVQWLDEY
+1940 HAFFEQVHFLDDFT
-1953 VLDRQ
+1953 LDRQ

-1964 LAAISPEE
+1964 LAAVSPEE
-1972 LRHVNIDKLIDSFEL
+1972 LRHIQIDKLIDSFAA
-1987 MLQLRSVRTALSESR
+1987 MLELRSVRTALSESR
-2002 YKRSH
+2002 YKRNH
-2007 FGSVPD
+2007 FGIVPD
-2013 RVDIDNERVISL
+2013 RVEIDNERVINL
-2025 VMNDRLIS
+2025 VMNNRLIS

-2067 LWVQDRIDHHRPQL
+2067 LWVQDRIEHHRPQL
-2081 EIYAKVVAEL
+2081 EIYAQVVSEL
-2091 FNIPEERIATHV
+2091 FDIPESRIATHL

-2112 EVRRGGNVFGNRPVM
+2112 ECRRANVFGGRPVLGT
-2127 NRTNAVNKVH
+2127 TNAADKVS